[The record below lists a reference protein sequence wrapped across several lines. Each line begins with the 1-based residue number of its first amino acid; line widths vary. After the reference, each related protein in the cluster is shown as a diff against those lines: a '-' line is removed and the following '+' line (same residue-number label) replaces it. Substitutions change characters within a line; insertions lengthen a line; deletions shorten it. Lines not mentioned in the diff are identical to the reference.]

1 MKYYFMFDDQ
11 NDVTPLNKLQVKD
24 EALYN
29 QIIGSLQFTVRIFL
43 GRGSFY
49 LTHNEIVNAPLRF
62 SDKSDKTRF
71 YRYLS

>member
-24 EALYN
+24 EGLYN

-43 GRGSFY
+43 GRGSFSG
-49 LTHNEIVNAPLRF
+49 T
-62 SDKSDKTRF
+62 S
-71 YRYLS
+71 